1 MSVYIGVD
9 LGGTNMRAGRV
20 ENDCLVAQ
28 ASERTPKSPKDTSE
42 TIDLLERVIRSVWTP
57 EVSAIGIGVPGL
69 VDRQNGIVYNL
80 VNIPH
85 WDVVPLREILEARF
99 GTRVVIDNDA
109 NCFALGERVFGVGR
123 QYENFVGLTLG
134 TGLGGGIIQRGRLLA
149 DSNCG
154 SGEFGMVPYRDN
166 ILEYYCSGSYFM
178 NVWGV
183 DGKTMYERAQKG
195 DTEALEAYRQLGE
208 HIGAAVKLVMLT
220 VDPEMIV
227 FGGSVAAA
235 HELFEESLWE
245 SLRDFAYPN
254 SVKRLRILFSEMEN
268 PAILGAASLC
278 Y

>member
-28 ASERTPKSPKDTSE
+28 ASEKTPKSPKDTAE

-69 VDRQNGIVYNL
+69 VDRQNGVVYNL

-99 GTRVVIDNDA
+99 GVRVVIDNDA

-134 TGLGGGIIQRGRLLA
+134 TGLGGGIIQQGRLLA

-154 SGEFGMVPYRDN
+154 SGEFGMMPYRDN

-178 NVWGV
+178 NIWGV
-183 DGKTMYERAQKG
+183 DGKTMYERALKG
-195 DTEALEAYRQLGE
+195 DAEALEAYRQLGE
-208 HIGAAVKLVMLT
+208 HIAAAVKIVMLA

-235 HELFEESLWE
+235 HALFEESLWE
-245 SLRDFAYPN
+245 NLRDFAYPN
-254 SVKRLRILFSEMEN
+254 SVKRLRIFFSEMEN

>member
-28 ASERTPKSPKDTSE
+28 ASERTPKSPKDTAE

-57 EVSAIGIGVPGL
+57 AVSAIGIGVPGL
-69 VDRQNGIVYNL
+69 VDRQNGVVYNL

-99 GTRVVIDNDA
+99 GVRVVIDNDA

-134 TGLGGGIIQRGRLLA
+134 TGLGGGIIQQGRLLA

-154 SGEFGMVPYRDN
+154 SGEFGMMPYRDN

-178 NVWGV
+178 NIWGV
-183 DGKTMYERAQKG
+183 DGKTMYERALKG
-195 DTEALEAYRQLGE
+195 DAEALEAYRQLGE
-208 HIGAAVKLVMLT
+208 HIAAAVKIVMLA

-235 HELFEESLWE
+235 HALFEKSLWE
-245 SLRDFAYPN
+245 NLRDFAYPN
-254 SVKRLRILFSEMEN
+254 SVKRLRIFFSEMEN

>member
-1 MSVYIGVD
+1 
-9 LGGTNMRAGRV
+9 
-20 ENDCLVAQ
+20 
-28 ASERTPKSPKDTSE
+28 
-42 TIDLLERVIRSVWTP
+42 
-57 EVSAIGIGVPGL
+57 VSAIGIGVPGL
-69 VDRQNGIVYNL
+69 VDRQNGVVYNL

-99 GTRVVIDNDA
+99 GVRVVIDNDA

-134 TGLGGGIIQRGRLLA
+134 TGLGGGIIQQGRLLA

-154 SGEFGMVPYRDN
+154 SGEFGMMPYRDN

-178 NVWGV
+178 NIWGV
-183 DGKTMYERAQKG
+183 DGKTMYERALKG
-195 DTEALEAYRQLGE
+195 DAEALEAYRQLGE
-208 HIGAAVKLVMLT
+208 HIAAAVKIVMLA

-235 HELFEESLWE
+235 HALFEESLWE
-245 SLRDFAYPN
+245 NLRGFAYPN
-254 SVKRLRILFSEMEN
+254 SVKRLRIFFSEMEN

>member
-20 ENDCLVAQ
+20 ESDCLVAQ
-28 ASERTPKSPKDTSE
+28 ASERTPKSPKDTAE

-69 VDRQNGIVYNL
+69 VDRQNGVVYNL

-85 WDVVPLREILEARF
+85 WDVVPLREILEPRF
-99 GTRVVIDNDA
+99 GARVVIDNDA

-134 TGLGGGIIQRGRLLA
+134 TGLGGGIIQRGCLLA

-154 SGEFGMVPYRDN
+154 SGEFGMMPYRDN
-166 ILEYYCSGSYFM
+166 VLEYYCSGSYFM

-183 DGKTMYERAQKG
+183 DGKTMYERTREG

-208 HIGAAVKLVMLT
+208 HIAAAVKIVMLA

-235 HELFEESLWE
+235 HALFEKSLWE
-245 SLRDFAYPN
+245 NLRDFAYPN
-254 SVKRLRILFSEMEN
+254 SVKRLRIFFSEMEN

>member
-28 ASERTPKSPKDTSE
+28 ASERTPKSPKDTAE

-69 VDRQNGIVYNL
+69 VDRQNGVVYNL

-85 WDVVPLREILEARF
+85 WDVVALREILEARF
-99 GTRVVIDNDA
+99 GVRVVIDNDA
-109 NCFALGERVFGVGR
+109 NCFALGERVFVVGR

-134 TGLGGGIIQRGRLLA
+134 TGLGGGIIQQGRLLA

-154 SGEFGMVPYRDN
+154 SGEFGMMPYRDN

-178 NVWGV
+178 NIWGV
-183 DGKTMYERAQKG
+183 DGKTMYERALKG
-195 DTEALEAYRQLGE
+195 DAEALEAYRQLGE
-208 HIGAAVKLVMLT
+208 HIAAAVKIVMLA

-235 HELFEESLWE
+235 HALFEESLWE
-245 SLRDFAYPN
+245 NLRDFAYPN
-254 SVKRLRILFSEMEN
+254 SVKRLRIFFSEMEN

>member
-28 ASERTPKSPKDTSE
+28 ASERTPKSPKDTAE

-69 VDRQNGIVYNL
+69 VDRQNGVVYNL

-99 GTRVVIDNDA
+99 STRVVIDNDA

-134 TGLGGGIIQRGRLLA
+134 TGLGGGIIQQGRLLA

-154 SGEFGMVPYRDN
+154 SGEFGMMPYRDN

-178 NVWGV
+178 NIWGV
-183 DGKTMYERAQKG
+183 DGKTVYERALEG
-195 DTEALEAYRQLGE
+195 DAEALEAYRQLGE
-208 HIGAAVKLVMLT
+208 HIAAAVKIVMLA

-235 HELFEESLWE
+235 HTLFEESLWE
-245 SLRDFAYPN
+245 NLRDFAYPN
-254 SVKRLRILFSEMEN
+254 SVKRLRIFFSEMEN

>member
-28 ASERTPKSPKDTSE
+28 ASERTPKSPKDTAE

-69 VDRQNGIVYNL
+69 VDRQNGVVYNL

-99 GTRVVIDNDA
+99 GVRVVIDNDA

-134 TGLGGGIIQRGRLLA
+134 TGLGGGIIQQGRLLA

-154 SGEFGMVPYRDN
+154 SGEFGMMPYRDN

-178 NVWGV
+178 NIWGV
-183 DGKTMYERAQKG
+183 DGKTVYERALEG
-195 DTEALEAYRQLGE
+195 DAEALEAYRQLGE
-208 HIGAAVKLVMLT
+208 HIAAAVKIVMLA

-235 HELFEESLWE
+235 HALFEESLWE
-245 SLRDFAYPN
+245 NLRDFAYPN
-254 SVKRLRILFSEMEN
+254 SVKRLRIFFSEMEN

>member
-20 ENDCLVAQ
+20 EKDCLVAQ
-28 ASERTPKSPKDTSE
+28 ASERTPKSPKDTAE

-69 VDRQNGIVYNL
+69 VDRQNGVVYNL

-99 GTRVVIDNDA
+99 GARVVIDNDA

-134 TGLGGGIIQRGRLLA
+134 TGLGGGIIQQGRLLA

-154 SGEFGMVPYRDN
+154 SGEFGMMPYRDN

-178 NVWGV
+178 NIWGV
-183 DGKTMYERAQKG
+183 DGKTVYERALEG
-195 DTEALEAYRQLGE
+195 DAEALEAYRQLGE
-208 HIGAAVKLVMLT
+208 HIAAAVKIVMLA

-227 FGGSVAAA
+227 FGGSVVAA
-235 HELFEESLWE
+235 HTLFEESLWE
-245 SLRDFAYPN
+245 NLRDFAYPN
-254 SVKRLRILFSEMEN
+254 SVKRLRIFFSEMEN

>member
-20 ENDCLVAQ
+20 EKDCLVAQ
-28 ASERTPKSPKDTSE
+28 ASERTPKSPKDTAE

-69 VDRQNGIVYNL
+69 VDRQNGVVYNL

-99 GTRVVIDNDA
+99 GVRVVIDNDA

-134 TGLGGGIIQRGRLLA
+134 TGLGGGIIQQGRLLA

-154 SGEFGMVPYRDN
+154 SGEFGMMPYRDN

-178 NVWGV
+178 NIWGV
-183 DGKTMYERAQKG
+183 DGKTVYERALEG
-195 DTEALEAYRQLGE
+195 DAEALEAYRQLGE
-208 HIGAAVKLVMLT
+208 HIAAAVKIVMLA

-235 HELFEESLWE
+235 HTLFEESLWE
-245 SLRDFAYPN
+245 NLRDFAYPN
-254 SVKRLRILFSEMEN
+254 SVKRLRIFFSEMEN